1 MKSGKPQI
9 HNLPINDVTT
19 LGAFAYELQQ
29 EAEARGEVLLP
40 AARLHIG
47 EPSFRT
53 PEHIRLAAVDAIH
66 TEAVTYGPAAG
77 WPWLRELIAEKIERV
92 NGYHVGP
99 QQIAIAMGGTGAI
112 QSALIATVG
121 VGDEVLIP
129 DPHWPHYTMQLACC
143 GATPVSYALDPRNAW
158 LPDISDLELLV
169 TPRTRLLL
177 INSPGNPTGAVY
189 PTQLVEDLLDFAR
202 RHDLYLLS
210 DECYD
215 EILFEGIHVSPG
227 ALLSHDEF
235 NQGRVICV
243 YSFSKTYAMTGWRI
257 GYLVTGTQLLKTITY
272 VLDASYTN
280 ISTII
285 QRAAAAALTGPQTC
299 VIEMRQDYQH
309 RRDLTVSLLKDLGR
323 YVYTPHG
330 AFYILVD
337 VTGPDGTGRRGR
349 QFALDLLRERNI
361 AAAPGSTFGS
371 VAENYVRI
379 SLAASDEEIVRGV
392 REICAFADSY

>member
-1 MKSGKPQI
+1 MKSGKPHI

-29 EAEARGEVLLP
+29 EAEARGEVLPP

-53 PEHIRLAAVDAIH
+53 PEHIRCAAI
-66 TEAVTYGPAAG
+66 EALQGEPLTYGPAAG

-99 QQIAIAMGGTGAI
+99 QQVAIAMGGTGAI
-112 QSALIATVG
+112 QSALLATVG
-121 VGDEVLIP
+121 AGDEVLIP

-143 GATPVSYALDPRNAW
+143 GATAISYPLDPQNEW
-158 LPDISDLELLV
+158 LPDVAHLERLV
-169 TPRTRLLL
+169 TPRTHLLV

-189 PTQLVEDLLDFAR
+189 PAQLVEDLLDFAR

-227 ALLSHDEF
+227 ALLTHEEF
-235 NQGRVICV
+235 NLGRVICV
-243 YSFSKTYAMTGWRI
+243 YTFSKTYAMTGWRI

-280 ISTII
+280 ISTVI

-299 VIEMRQDYQH
+299 IAEMRQTYH
-309 RRDLTVSLLKDLGR
+309 RRRDLAVGLLKDLGR

-330 AFYILVD
+330 AFYILID
-337 VTGPDGTGRRGR
+337 VTGPDGTVRRGR
-349 QFALDLLRERNI
+349 QFALDLLRERNV

-371 VAENYVRI
+371 VAEHYVRI
-379 SLAASDEEIVRGV
+379 SLAASDEEIVHGV
-392 REICAFADSY
+392 REICAFADR

>member
-1 MKSGKPQI
+1 MKSGKPLI
-9 HNLPINDVTT
+9 HHLPINDVTT

-29 EAEARGEVLLP
+29 EAEARGEVLPP

-53 PEHIRLAAVDAIH
+53 PEHIRLAAI
-66 TEAVTYGPAAG
+66 EALQGEPITYGPAAG

-92 NGYHVGP
+92 NGYLVGP
-99 QQIAIAMGGTGAI
+99 QQVAIAMGGTGAI
-112 QSALIATVG
+112 QSALLATVG

-143 GATPVSYALDPRNAW
+143 GASAVSYPLDAQNEW
-158 LPDISDLELLV
+158 LPDIAHLERLV
-169 TPRTRLLL
+169 TARTLMLV

-189 PTQLVEDLLDFAR
+189 PAQLVEDLLDFAR

-235 NQGRVICV
+235 NLGRVICV
-243 YSFSKTYAMTGWRI
+243 YTFSKTYAMTGWRI

-280 ISTII
+280 ISTVI
-285 QRAAAAALTGPQTC
+285 QRGAAAALTGPQTC
-299 VIEMRQDYQH
+299 VAEMRQTYH
-309 RRDLTVSLLKDLGR
+309 RRRDLAVSLLKELGR

-330 AFYILVD
+330 AFYILID
-337 VTGPDGTGRRGR
+337 VSGPDGTGRRGR

-361 AAAPGSTFGS
+361 AVAPGSTFGS

-379 SLAASDEEIVRGV
+379 SLAASEEEIVRGV
-392 REICAFADSY
+392 REICAFADR